1 MGCLRWPRVLG
12 STRGKPARPIPM
24 KKSGTAPCIHSLEL
38 RAAALVATAA
48 DGSVDGLAEGA
59 SAGDV
64 VSGLLIALPL
74 EVGEPDEED
83 GREDGNELG
92 GTKAVVGLLHGQR
105 RQRGAGSQDGG
116 RSALGQ
122 LDRARVSLRRGH
134 EGEAGQLPDRRR
146 GGQSEDDARGGA
158 LACHPEEWRVEHT
171 G

>member
-64 VSGLLIALPL
+64 VSGLLLALPL

-92 GTKAVVGLLHGQR
+92 RTEAVVGLLDGQGGLRGHG
-105 RQRGAGSQDGG
+105 DGG
-116 RSALGQ
+116 RQRSARG
-122 LDRARVSLRRGH
+122 VLRRGGPSGRRDH
-134 EGEAGQLPDRRR
+134 E
-146 GGQSEDDARGGA
+146 
-158 LACHPEEWRVEHT
+158 
-171 G
+171 